1 MQNEI
6 VINAEGGETR
16 VALLERSVFTELH
29 IERDSDK
36 NVAGN
41 VVKGRVMRVLPGMQA
56 AFVDIGLEKAAFL
69 YVGDYFDNTGTNA
82 GSANGDKAGRNGNGG
97 SKGAPKGPRR
107 GARGRRPAPPPIE
120 SVLREGQE
128 IVVQIAKEPI
138 GTKGARITSNISIP
152 GRHLVLT
159 PWSKRVGVSRRIGSD
174 KERKRLREIVDRLK
188 PKDIGFIIRTAGDGV
203 READLEADIRYLTTV
218 WTRIRQR
225 NAERPA
231 PAVLHEEHDISLRII
246 RDLANQ
252 DTKRIVIDGEEA
264 FEQIKTFAEEFMAE
278 PRPEIER
285 YEGFEPIFD
294 HFELENQIHA
304 NLERKVWLKSG
315 GSLVIDQ
322 NEALTS
328 IDVNTGRF
336 VGKSDLEETVF
347 KNNLEAVKEVV
358 NQLRFRNIGGLIIID
373 LIDMEKAE
381 HRDKVYRA
389 LQEAIRSDKARTN
402 ILKISELGLVEM
414 TRKRT
419 RESLVQ
425 TLCEPCPHCEGRG
438 YILSTETV
446 GYKVLREIRTDLP
459 RFCGRQV
466 ALTVSPH
473 LAEQLLGPL
482 APALRGLSE
491 ELGRDIEV
499 RAKPGMHQEQF
510 EIIALD
516 EGPSVEIPLEWLRD
530 PKEVA
535 AAESSRKSET
545 KRADG
550 KKSDSK
556 KSEPRERT
564 NGRRS
569 RRGSERSPD
578 DEADGEPQ
586 LEQGGLEADEAPSSD
601 EPGVDGRRASSDEPA
616 VAVPSSVT
624 AAPEHEP
631 SEPARPTAD
640 DDAAADEPAPP
651 PQAMEQIATSTEARP
666 QALSGEDEVA
676 ESRARGLDR
685 AREDGS
691 GEGMEEKPPAAPAKS
706 EQAAIAESS
715 PLASADSEEGTA
727 GAETTPSKI

>member
-29 IERDSDK
+29 IEREADK
-36 NVAGN
+36 NVVGN
-41 VVKGRVMRVLPGMQA
+41 VVKGRVTRVLPGMQA

-69 YVGDYFDNTGTNA
+69 YVGDYFDNTGT
-82 GSANGDKAGRNGNGG
+82 SNGG
-97 SKGAPKGPRR
+97 EAKNGKTGKNGKGAPKGPRR
-107 GARGRRPAPPPIE
+107 GGRGRRAAPPPIE
-120 SVLREGQE
+120 TVLREGQE

-174 KERKRLREIVDRLK
+174 KERRRLRDIVDKLK

-225 NAERPA
+225 NAENPA
-231 PAVLHEEHDISLRII
+231 PCVLHEEHDISLRII
-246 RDLANQ
+246 RDLANHE
-252 DTKRIVIDGEEA
+252 TKRIVIDGEDA
-264 FEQIKTFAEEFMAE
+264 YAQIKTFADDFMAE
-278 PRPEIER
+278 PRPEIEL

-294 HFELENQIHA
+294 HFDLESQIHA

-315 GSLVIDQ
+315 GSLVIDHS
-322 NEALTS
+322 EALTA

-347 KNNLEAVKEVV
+347 KNNLEAVREVV

-389 LQEAIRSDKARTN
+389 LQDAIRADKARTN

-438 YILSTETV
+438 YILSAETV
-446 GYKVLREIRTDLP
+446 GYKLLREIRTDLP
-459 RFCGRQV
+459 RFCGRHV
-466 ALTVSPH
+466 GIAVSPR
-473 LAEQLLGPL
+473 LADQLRGPL
-482 APALRGLSE
+482 ASAVKALSD
-491 ELGRDIEV
+491 ELGREIEIIS
-499 RAKPGMHQEQF
+499 RPGIHQEQF
-510 EIIALD
+510 ELVALD
-516 EGPSVEIPLEWLRD
+516 DGPSVEIALDWLRD

-535 AAESSRKSET
+535 AAEE
-545 KRADG
+545 A
-550 KKSDSK
+550 KKV
-556 KSEPRERT
+556 EARERK

-569 RRGSERSPD
+569 RKRGGRNGAGKGAATDEAEATETNETQETTDQSEGDATAKQVAGAEAAPVAEALDGAPAADATEATDETRPPSEAEPAEASEPEPVETPPDSSEPEPVETTPDSSEPGAVEGSEP
-578 DEADGEPQ
+578 EVEPPLQ
-586 LEQGGLEADEAPSSD
+586 VLSAADETGS
-601 EPGVDGRRASSDEPA
+601 EPA
-616 VAVPSSVT
+616 DEVDSSGTRVAASPRAPERVPLRA
-624 AAPEHEP
+624 AAPEP
-631 SEPARPTAD
+631 L
-640 DDAAADEPAPP
+640 DAK
-651 PQAMEQIATSTEARP
+651 
-666 QALSGEDEVA
+666 A
-676 ESRARGLDR
+676 ESPIIPR
-685 AREDGS
+685 S
-691 GEGMEEKPPAAPAKS
+691 EKP
-706 EQAAIAESS
+706 E
-715 PLASADSEEGTA
+715 D
-727 GAETTPSKI
+727 